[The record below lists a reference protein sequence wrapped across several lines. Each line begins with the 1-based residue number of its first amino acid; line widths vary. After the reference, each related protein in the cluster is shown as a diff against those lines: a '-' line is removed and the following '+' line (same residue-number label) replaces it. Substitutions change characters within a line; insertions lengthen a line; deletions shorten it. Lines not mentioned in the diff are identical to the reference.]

1 LEETAH
7 KVNAIIE
14 TVPGV
19 VDAFDGIV
27 VSGPALMITVDPLR
41 AAVAGLQPADVRDQ
55 LTTMI
60 RGSAET
66 QVQHGEK
73 LIAIRVRFP
82 KGLQEDIHAIE
93 TLSLINASGK
103 AIPLKS
109 VARIDRV
116 AGQTEI
122 HRERLRQFVAV
133 TARISGRDLGRTV
146 ADIQKELTGRL
157 ALPSGVTI
165 EYGGVYQTQQ
175 ESFRGLLIVSL
186 AAFLLVCIV
195 LIFEFE
201 SYVVPIAVFIVSLLS
216 LFGVFGALWVSG
228 NAFNISSFVGI
239 IMIIGIVAENAV
251 FVLHTTRILYREGA
265 QLEAAVIMATRMR
278 ARPILMT
285 TLAAVLALLPL
296 ALGIGA
302 GSQMQQPLAIAV
314 IGGFSVSSLM
324 LFFALP
330 LIVRL
335 LMLRS
340 RW

>member
-1 LEETAH
+1 
-7 KVNAIIE
+7 
-14 TVPGV
+14 VPGV

-27 VSGPALMITVDPLR
+27 VSGPALTITVDPLR
-41 AAVAGLQPADVRDQ
+41 ASIAGLQPSDVREQ
-55 LTTMI
+55 LETMI
-60 RGSAET
+60 RGKAET
-66 QVQHGEK
+66 QVQYGEK

-82 KGLQEDIHAIE
+82 KALQEEIHAIE
-93 TLSLINASGK
+93 DLSLINASGK

-109 VARIDRV
+109 VARLERV

-133 TARISGRDLGRTV
+133 TARISGRDLGRTI
-146 ADIQKELTGRL
+146 ADIQQELAHKL

-175 ESFRGLLIVSL
+175 ESFRGLLLVAV

-201 SYVVPIAVFIVSLLS
+201 SYAVPIAVFIVSLLS

-251 FVLHTTRILYREGA
+251 FVLHTTRALRREGA
-265 QLEAAVIMATRMR
+265 QLEAAVITATRMR
-278 ARPILMT
+278 SRPILMT

-335 LMLRS
+335 LMFRS